1 MLGRTAAVVGAKREL
16 EFAQQPR
23 PFAAS
28 TGNALHSAPFGAAA
42 HQLQPDDRSGW
53 NGPAANAIDAT
64 AGAAAQW
71 GNASHPRSFVGMR
84 SDFQHSHMS
93 AGGSGSGSG
102 SSNGRKMN
110 PHELYSHGATRR

>member
-1 MLGRTAAVVGAKREL
+1 MLGRTAAVVGAKREH

-28 TGNALHSAPFGAAA
+28 TGNAMLSAPLGAAA
-42 HQLQPDDRSGW
+42 HHLQPDDRSGW
-53 NGPAANAIDAT
+53 NGPAANGINAT

-84 SDFQHSHMS
+84 ASLLHSHMS
-93 AGGSGSGSG
+93 AGGNANA
-102 SSNGRKMN
+102 NGRQMN
-110 PHELYSHGATRR
+110 PHELYSHGAARL